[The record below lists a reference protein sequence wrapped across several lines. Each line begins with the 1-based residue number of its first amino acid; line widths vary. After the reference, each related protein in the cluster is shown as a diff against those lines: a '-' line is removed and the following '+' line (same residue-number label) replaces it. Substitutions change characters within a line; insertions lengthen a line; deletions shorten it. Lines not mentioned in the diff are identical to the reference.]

1 MNYFSQIDLVLF
13 RWLNGLA
20 GRWAVFDA
28 VIIFLSTGFIFFWV
42 LLILLY
48 GYTARKSLPFPN
60 FVLGLGISIFVSRL
74 VLVELVRLFWERVRP
89 HLAMTVTQLIEKS
102 PEASFPSGHT
112 AVLFSVAA
120 YIYPVN
126 GKIALLTGIF
136 GLLVGLSRVISGVHY
151 VSDVLA
157 GAVVGILAGSVIRR
171 LIN

>member
-1 MNYFSQIDLVLF
+1 MNYFYQIDLVLF

-28 VIIFLSTGFIFFWV
+28 GIIFLSTVFVFLWV
-42 LLILLY
+42 LFVLFY
-48 GYTARKSLPFPN
+48 GYVSRKSLSFPT
-60 FVLGLGISIFVSRL
+60 FVLGLGASIFVSRL
-74 VLVELVRLFWERVRP
+74 ILVELVRLFWERTRP
-89 HLAMTVTQLIEKS
+89 YLTLTVTQLIEKS

-120 YIYPVN
+120 YIYPIN
-126 GKIALLTGIF
+126 SKIALLTGIF

-157 GAVVGILAGSVIRR
+157 GVVVGILAGSVIRKF
-171 LIN
+171 IN